1 MKSRITQILIML
13 YLILTFKMYVDEQW
27 ILLCALILF
36 GYIWL
41 IRNMGSDKSGPP
53 VVKLIYR
60 VLVFTLV
67 LTAIM
72 AVVENVWWIIPAIAF
87 MIYTNLD
94 NVR

>member
-1 MKSRITQILIML
+1 MKSRVAQILVIL
-13 YLILTFKMYVDEQW
+13 YLLLTFKMYVDEQE
-27 ILLCALILF
+27 IPLCALILF

-41 IRNMGSDKSGPP
+41 IRNRGIDKSDTP

-60 VLVFTLV
+60 ALIFALV

-72 AVVENVWWIIPAIAF
+72 AVIENVWWIIPAIAF

>member
-1 MKSRITQILIML
+1 MKPRVTQILIIL
-13 YLILTFKMYVDEQW
+13 YLLLTFKMYVDEQG
-27 ILLCALILF
+27 IPLCVLILF

-41 IRNMGSDKSGPP
+41 IRNRGIDKSGAP

-60 VLVFTLV
+60 ALIFALV

-72 AVVENVWWIIPAIAF
+72 AVIENVWWIIPAIAF

>member
-1 MKSRITQILIML
+1 
-13 YLILTFKMYVDEQW
+13 MYADEQW
-27 ILLCALILF
+27 APLCALILF

-41 IRNMGSDKSGPP
+41 IRNRGIDKSGAP
-53 VVKLIYR
+53 VMKLIYR
-60 VLVFTLV
+60 ALIFALV

-72 AVVENVWWIIPAIAF
+72 AVVENVWWIIPAIVF

>member
-1 MKSRITQILIML
+1 MRSRIIQILIIL
-13 YLILTFKMYVDEQW
+13 YFLLTIKMAVDEQW
-27 ILLCALILF
+27 VPVCVLMLF
-36 GYIWL
+36 GYTWMVC
-41 IRNMGSDKSGPP
+41 NMGSDKSGPP

>member
-1 MKSRITQILIML
+1 MKSRVTQILIIL

-27 ILLCALILF
+27 IPLCALILF

-41 IRNMGSDKSGPP
+41 IRNMCIDKSGPP

>member
-1 MKSRITQILIML
+1 MKSRVTQILIIL
-13 YLILTFKMYVDEQW
+13 YLLLTFKMYVDEQW

-41 IRNMGSDKSGPP
+41 IRNMGSDKSDPP